1 MSTTPTGRSAWVTK
15 WLHWVSLFVVI
26 QGAVWCGAILLG
38 WFFNLTWLQSI
49 VPGALKMAPLT
60 SLSFVFL
67 SVALGVALFFDHES
81 QSRIVVRFF
90 DGMVLVFTSIHLMI
104 HLMGWQDGPWERLWF
119 FDGEPSVAPRMS
131 EATATNFVLLSL
143 ALLLGVHRRALLF
156 FQTLTLLALLISWLG
171 FSSHLYGGAHPLFYG
186 RMAMVTSIEFM
197 LFCVGILNLRPD
209 VGLMGLLC
217 SEGGG
222 GKSARRLLMPVL
234 VIPLILGWVTQEGQ
248 LQGWYDDE
256 AAHSLFAVS
265 SVVFF
270 GAAVWMNAILINRGD
285 LRRLEVESHLR
296 ASLKDVRDL
305 QKALD
310 EHAIVAVTDPR
321 GRIKYVND
329 RFCTISQYSREE
341 LIGQD
346 HRLINS
352 GYHPR
357 EFMANLWNT
366 IKQGQV
372 WRGEIRNRAK
382 DGSFYWLYTTIVPFL
397 NAEGKPYQYVAIRA
411 DITERKQAEQW
422 VRSQLERLN
431 LLHQITRAIGERQD
445 LRSIFQVAIG
455 SVEEQLPVDF
465 SCVGLYD
472 KEKNELTITCVGG
485 RSVRL
490 AMDLAMAEEA
500 QVPIDQNGL
509 SRCVRGQLVYEP
521 DISHSEFPFPKR
533 LARGGLNSLVVA
545 PLQVESNI
553 FGVVVAARRHPNAF
567 TSGECEFLRQ
577 LSEHVALVSHQAQL
591 HGALQQAYDDLRR
604 SQQTVMQQE
613 RLSALG
619 QMASGIAHD
628 INNAL
633 SPATLY
639 LSSLLDGSMQEFSPE
654 TREYLETV
662 QCAVEDV
669 AQTVSRMR
677 EFYRPQEDHM
687 PLAPVDL
694 NRMVKQ
700 VVDLTRVR
708 WKDMMQQRGVEI
720 SLRTDLM
727 TDLPKVTAVES
738 EMREALTNLVFNA
751 VDAMPDGG
759 TLTIATHVLDHAPNA
774 DKGWVGR
781 FVSVE
786 VSDTGAG
793 MTEET
798 RQRCLEPFFTTKGE
812 RGTGLGLA
820 MVYGVVQRHCG
831 DVSIDSEPGRGTT
844 VRLSFPLP
852 MDGCVEAPRPL
863 TARTVHNRLRV
874 LVVDDDPLLL
884 KSLGDILEA
893 DGHFV
898 VTAQGGQAGIDLFQQ
913 RQKKGEPCSI
923 VFTDLGM
930 PKVDGRKV
938 AVAIKEVSPT
948 TPVIMLTGWGER
960 LAVEGDKPECVD
972 LILSKP
978 PKLREIRDALAQFSQ
993 PIPT

>member
-1 MSTTPTGRSAWVTK
+1 MCLWPDRGLV
-15 WLHWVSLFVVI
+15 
-26 QGAVWCGAILLG
+26 
-38 WFFNLTWLQSI
+38 
-49 VPGALKMAPLT
+49 ALLT
-60 SLSFVFL
+60 S
-67 SVALGVALFFDHES
+67 
-81 QSRIVVRFF
+81 
-90 DGMVLVFTSIHLMI
+90 DG
-104 HLMGWQDGPWERLWF
+104 
-119 FDGEPSVAPRMS
+119 A
-131 EATATNFVLLSL
+131 
-143 ALLLGVHRRALLF
+143 
-156 FQTLTLLALLISWLG
+156 
-171 FSSHLYGGAHPLFYG
+171 GG
-186 RMAMVTSIEFM
+186 T
-197 LFCVGILNLRPD
+197 
-209 VGLMGLLC
+209 
-217 SEGGG
+217 
-222 GKSARRLLMPVL
+222 SARRLLMPSL
-234 VIPLILGWVTQEGQ
+234 VIPLIMGWVTQEGQ
-248 LQGWYDDE
+248 ILGWYDDE

-270 GAAVWMNAILINRGD
+270 GAAVWMNSILIERGD
-285 LRRLEVESHLR
+285 RRRKEVEGHLR

-305 QKALD
+305 QRALD
-310 EHAIVAVTDPR
+310 EHAIVAVTDAR

-329 RFCTISQYSREE
+329 RFCAISQYSREE

-346 HRLINS
+346 HRIVNS
-352 GYHPR
+352 GHHPK
-357 EFMANLWNT
+357 EFMSCLWST
-366 IKQGQV
+366 IKRGEI

-382 DGSFYWLYTTIVPFL
+382 DGSYYWLYTTIVPFL

-411 DITERKQAEQW
+411 DITERKLAEER

-472 KEKNELTITCVGG
+472 REKNELVITSVGG
-485 RSVRL
+485 RSGKL
-490 AMDLAMAEEA
+490 ALDLAMTEDAH
-500 QVPIDQNGL
+500 VPIDQNGL

-521 DISHSEFPFPKR
+521 DISRSEFPFPKR

-553 FGVVVAARRHPNAF
+553 FGVVVAARRSANAF

-577 LSEHVALVSHQAQL
+577 LSEHVALASHQAQL
-591 HGALQQAYDDLRR
+591 HAALKQAYDDLRR

-639 LSSLLDGSMQEFSPE
+639 LSSLLDGSSSEFSPE

-677 EFYRPQEDHM
+677 EFYRPHEERM
-687 PLAPVDL
+687 PLTPVDL

-708 WKDMMQQRGVEI
+708 WKDLMQQRGVEI

-759 TLTIATHVLDHAPNA
+759 TLTIATRVMENSPNS

-793 MTEET
+793 MSEET
-798 RQRCLEPFFTTKGE
+798 RQRCLEPFYTTKGE

-831 DVSIDSEPGRGTT
+831 EVEVESTPGKGTT

-852 MDGCVEAPRPL
+852 LDGFEEAPRPIS
-863 TARTVHNRLRV
+863 ARVAHSRLRV

-884 KSLGDILEA
+884 KSLGDILES

-898 VTAQGGQAGIDLFQQ
+898 VTAQGGQAGIDQFLHL
-913 RQKKGEPCSI
+913 QKSNEPCAL

-938 AVAIKEVSPT
+938 AAAIKEVSPT
-948 TPVIMLTGWGER
+948 TPVVMLTGWGER
-960 LAVEGDKPECVD
+960 LAVEGDKPEHVD
-972 LILSKP
+972 RILSKP
-978 PKLREIRDALAQFSQ
+978 PKLREIREVLGHFAQRA
-993 PIPT
+993 

>member
-1 MSTTPTGRSAWVTK
+1 MRTARTGALEWVTR
-15 WLHWVSLFVVI
+15 WPHVASMAISLEVIFLGLGILTGWMFNVS
-26 QGAVWCGAILLG
+26 
-38 WFFNLTWLQSI
+38 WLQGWL
-49 VPGALKMAPLT
+49 PGALKMAPLT
-60 SLSFVFL
+60 ALSFVL
-67 SVALGVALFFDHES
+67 LGVAMVIYLVCDRASEWS
-81 QSRIVVRFF
+81 KVVDICIGLVVVLVVVRLAFY
-90 DGMVLVFTSIHLMI
+90 LL
-104 HLMGWQDGPWERLWF
+104 GWPPVYWERLWF
-119 FDGEPSVAPRMS
+119 FQSAPPVAAPLMS
-131 EATATNFVLLSL
+131 AATASNFLLLSV
-143 ALLLGVHRRALLF
+143 ALLLMKHRCAFVLF
-156 FQTLTLLALLISWLG
+156 QSATLLALLTAWLG
-171 FSSHLYGGAHPLFYG
+171 FSGHFYGGEHPAFYG
-186 RMAMVTSIEFM
+186 RMAQVTAVEF
-197 LFCVGILNLRPD
+197 LLLSVGILCLWPD
-209 VGLMGLLC
+209 RGLMALLT
-217 SEGGG
+217 SDGAGGV
-222 GKSARRLLMPVL
+222 SARRLLVPAL
-234 VIPLILGWVTQEGQ
+234 VVPLVMGWVTQEGQ
-248 LQGWYDDE
+248 IQGWYDDE

-265 SVVFF
+265 SVIFF
-270 GAAVWMNAILINRGD
+270 GAAVWMNAVMINKGD
-285 LRRLEVESHLR
+285 ERRREVEGHLR

-305 QKALD
+305 QRALD
-310 EHAIVAVTDPR
+310 EHAIVAVTDAR

-329 RFCTISQYSREE
+329 RFCLISQYSREE

-346 HRLINS
+346 HRLVNS
-352 GYHPR
+352 GYHPKA
-357 EFMANLWNT
+357 FIANLWST
-366 IKQGQV
+366 IKQGEV

-382 DGSFYWLYTTIVPFL
+382 DGSYYWLYTTIVPFL

-411 DITERKQAEQW
+411 DITERKLEEQR

-472 KEKNELTITCVGG
+472 REKNELIITSVGG
-485 RSVRL
+485 HSGKL

-500 QVPIDQNGL
+500 HVPIDQNGL

-521 DISHSEFPFPKR
+521 DISQSEFPFPKR
-533 LARGGLNSLVVA
+533 LARGGLGSLVVT

-553 FGVVVAARRHPNAF
+553 FGVVIAARRSANAF

-577 LSEHVALVSHQAQL
+577 LSEHVALASHQAQL
-591 HGALQQAYDDLRR
+591 HAALKQAYDDLRR

-639 LSSLLDGSMQEFSPE
+639 LSSLLDDSSSEFSPE

-677 EFYRPQEDHM
+677 EFYRPHEERM

-708 WKDMMQQRGVEI
+708 WKDMMQQRGMEI
-720 SLRTDLM
+720 NLRTDLM

-751 VDAMPDGG
+751 VDAMPEGG
-759 TLTIATHVLDHAPNA
+759 TLVIATRVLESAPNS

-781 FVSVE
+781 FVAVE

-793 MTEET
+793 MSEET
-798 RQRCLEPFFTTKGE
+798 RQRCLEPFYTTKGE

-831 DVSIDSEPGRGTT
+831 EVEIDSTPGKGTT

-852 MDGCVEAPRPL
+852 LDGFEEAPRPL
-863 TARTVHNRLRV
+863 SARVVQSRLRV

-884 KSLGDILEA
+884 KSLGDILES

-898 VTAQGGQAGIDLFQQ
+898 ITAQGGQAGIDLFLQ
-913 RQKKGEPCSI
+913 RQKTNEPFAM

-930 PKVDGRKV
+930 PKVDGRRV
-938 AVAIKEVSPT
+938 AVAIKEASPL
-948 TPVIMLTGWGER
+948 TPVVMLTGWGER
-960 LAVEGDKPECVD
+960 LEAEGDKPEYVD
-972 LILSKP
+972 RVLSKP
-978 PKLREIRDALAQFSQ
+978 PKLREIREVLGLFSQ
-993 PIPT
+993 QV